1 MFEVFSYFPSRHLSS
16 SPISQEAK
24 LRELLDVSTLAGK
37 MENRMLT
44 VVSGPDM
51 VNITYLNFMA
61 FQEET
66 AKVNTP
72 RKSTARAAI
81 PFFGQCADQ
90 RKPPLFMGVMIHFV
104 SFSLLIILRKCGG
117 IPRCIRTAYIYK
129 ANLFRRHSSTKAAVQ
144 PVRLSCHFPQE
155 WAEELFNLASNLL
168 VQNMSREDCLEKA

>member
-1 MFEVFSYFPSRHLSS
+1 
-16 SPISQEAK
+16 
-24 LRELLDVSTLAGK
+24 
-37 MENRMLT
+37 MLT

-81 PFFGQCADQ
+81 ACFRTVCRSAQTSTFYGSYDTFCF
-90 RKPPLFMGVMIHFV
+90 LFSAHYIEEMW
-104 SFSLLIILRKCGG
+104 RD
-117 IPRCIRTAYIYK
+117 TAAYVPHIYIYK
-129 ANLFRRHSSTKAAVQ
+129 ANLFRRRSSTEAAVQ